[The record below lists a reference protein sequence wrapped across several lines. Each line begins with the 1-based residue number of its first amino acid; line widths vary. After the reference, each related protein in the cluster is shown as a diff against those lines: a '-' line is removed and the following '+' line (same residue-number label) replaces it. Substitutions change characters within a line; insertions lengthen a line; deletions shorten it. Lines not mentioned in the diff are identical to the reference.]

1 MRDERYIQST
11 KQRKT
16 MQVSRSGPM
25 HSSPCVETAQVIPGF
40 LPEVSGLTSET
51 LNSRHFFAALWI
63 DAIAAWMNAMVWM
76 YAMAWMNEASV
87 YVEVPCKQTVKMA
100 RCFWFRVDEATD
112 MAIGPYSR
120 SPF

>member
-16 MQVSRSGPM
+16 MQVSRPGPM
-25 HSSPCVETAQVIPGF
+25 HSSPCVEMAQVFPGF

-51 LNSRHFFAALWI
+51 LNSRHFFAASWI
-63 DAIAAWMNAMVWM
+63 DAIAAGMNAIAAGMNAVAVWIDAMVWM

-87 YVEVPCKQTVKMA
+87 YVEVPCK
-100 RCFWFRVDEATD
+100 
-112 MAIGPYSR
+112 
-120 SPF
+120 